1 VNREKVMSNRSE
13 KRRHGGPTGNT
24 PGKPKAKTSRGN
36 ESTGSS
42 RKSLFNFAPPETAK
56 KAADWSREEIVALI
70 QYVALYT
77 EEKKWPTTK
86 QSDFWEAC
94 ATAISENTGKA
105 VRSGEY

>member
-1 VNREKVMSNRSE
+1 MWIRISIVEFFLKNLNSE
-13 KRRHGGPTGNT
+13 KRLCISQNI
-24 PGKPKAKTSRGN
+24 SF
-36 ESTGSS
+36 S
-42 RKSLFNFAPPETAK
+42 FIQETAK